1 MGVNRDDPGTVILY
15 NTNNVFSTLQTSQG
29 EFRPA
34 VAGAIPTNA
43 LITVGKAGTSSSV
56 SRFNLNGIDVTVA
69 GLLENN
75 PEAQYAPNKRYVS
88 STAPATLTVNG
99 AVNRAWGS
107 SHSWIEGSLSL
118 VKAGAHTWT
127 LNGTNTYTGATTVQA
142 GTLTLN
148 SAKALG
154 GSTNVVLTG
163 GTIAANA
170 SGAFNADGTPTV
182 PDPANGTLS
191 LADGTTQTVDESTAG
206 CIAAEHAD
214 DVGLAVG

>member
-1 MGVNRDDPGTVILY
+1 M
-15 NTNNVFSTLQTSQG
+15 
-29 EFRPA
+29 
-34 VAGAIPTNA
+34 
-43 LITVGKAGTSSSV
+43 
-56 SRFNLNGIDVTVA
+56 TVA
-69 GLLENN
+69 GLAENN

-142 GTLTLN
+142 GSLVLN
-148 SAKALG
+148 SAMALG

-170 SGAFNADGTPTV
+170 SGAFNADGTLTV

-191 LADGTTQTVDESTAG
+191 LADGTTQTVEYLVVNGVVQPSGTYSKAKAG
-206 CIAAEHAD
+206 SNPR
-214 DVGLAVG
+214 LAFLARGTGSGTLLVRKGSGCTIVIR

>member
-1 MGVNRDDPGTVILY
+1 MV
-15 NTNNVFSTLQTSQG
+15 
-29 EFRPA
+29 
-34 VAGAIPTNA
+34 
-43 LITVGKAGTSSSV
+43 TVGKAGTSASI

-69 GLLENN
+69 GLAENN

-142 GTLTLN
+142 GSLVLN
-148 SAKALG
+148 SARALG
-154 GSTNVVLTG
+154 GTTNVVLTG
-163 GTIAANA
+163 GTIIANA
-170 SGAFNADGTPTV
+170 SGAFNADGTLTV

-191 LADGTTQTVDESTAG
+191 LADGTTQTVEYLVINGVVQPSGTYSRVKADSNPRLAFLARGTGSGTLLVRKGSG
-206 CIAAEHAD
+206 CTI
-214 DVGLAVG
+214 VIR